1 MHELSIVQA
10 LCDQVKEVAISHG
23 AQKVVRIVI
32 EVGELSNVVPELLQT
47 AFAVFRE
54 AEPLL
59 ENAEIESRRIPLKLL
74 CQACGHEFHPALR
87 RFRCPQCLS
96 LQVKVLQG
104 EELLLRDVELELVK
118 EAHHV

>member
-10 LCDQVKEVAISHG
+10 LCDRVKETARSHG
-23 AQKVVRIVI
+23 AQKVTRIVI
-32 EVGELSNVVPELLQT
+32 DVGELSNVVPELLQG
-47 AFAVFRE
+47 AFAAFRE

-59 ENAEIESRRIPLKLL
+59 ESAALEIRRLPLKLV
-74 CQACGHEFHPALR
+74 CQACHHEFHPAFH
-87 RFRCPQCLS
+87 RFRCPQCHS

-104 EELLLRDVELELVK
+104 EELLLRDVELELVE